1 MIWDV
6 EQAHGFEHQGVGDV
20 VKSQR
25 PSRRK
30 PSRNRQTWRL
40 RDN

>member
-20 VKSQR
+20 VKVSEAFSEEAAAQLADLENPR
-25 PSRRK
+25 
-30 PSRNRQTWRL
+30 
-40 RDN
+40 